1 MSEDTTT
8 ESVEVETAR
17 DDQADTDQQEQVTD
31 WQAEASRLRE
41 ELAKARKWEARA
53 KENKAAADRLAE
65 FERQQMSEAE
75 RTEARI
81 RDAEKRAAELEAAND
96 RKDVAIEYRLSSD
109 DAALLDDLTDPEAM
123 RRLAAR
129 LQAASEAE
137 ASPRSP
143 RPDKNQGRD
152 GDAVVNPE
160 DAFVAFTRT

>member
-8 ESVEVETAR
+8 SAEVEPAR
-17 DDQADTDQQEQVTD
+17 DDQAETDQPEQVTD

-41 ELAKARKWEARA
+41 ELAKARKWETRA

-65 FERQQMSEAE
+65 LEREQMSEAE

-81 RDAEKRAAELEAAND
+81 REAEARAADLEAANA
-96 RKDVAIEYRLSSD
+96 RKDVAIEFRLDSD

-152 GDAVVNPE
+152 GDAVVSPE